1 MNQRNK
7 NLEGT
12 LDSDKSKEKNKQ
24 GNVQEIEGVLVGR
37 SDDDKY
43 DGNISLTVKQDDS
56 SIIVVKYSYE
66 NRQAAELMYDAL
78 PKNGDARRVRLK
90 IGNVLSDSE
99 DYYQGLG
106 PVRVVQPPK
115 KEKKEK
121 NETQGKP
128 IFDIEHRIQTGK
140 LEAVKTLNKL
150 LEDHLFP
157 HGITCLPCRYD
168 NSYRYIMNHYQYV
181 NSPYSVANERS
192 ISLAINTG
200 IIFNNIIQ
208 IGKIYGLD
216 DKLETNICGNIF
228 DDQGLHN
235 ISISTA
241 HLKEVAFTPRQYESK
256 ILNPLRNFAQAYE
269 KVSSRKAFMSV
280 HF

>member
-1 MNQRNK
+1 MAQKNK
-7 NLEGT
+7 HQNLEGT
-12 LDSDKSKEKNKQ
+12 LDSDNPDKRK
-24 GNVQEIEGVLVGR
+24 VQEIEGVLVGR

-66 NRQAAELMYDAL
+66 NRQAAELMYNAL
-78 PKNGDARRVRLK
+78 PENRDTRRVRLK
-90 IGNVLSDSE
+90 IGEELNESQ

-115 KEKKEK
+115 EEKEEKKE
-121 NETQGKP
+121 QGKP
-128 IFDIEHRIQTGK
+128 IFDIEHRIHTGK

-150 LEDHLFP
+150 FEDHLFP
-157 HGITCLPCRYD
+157 HRITCLPRKYN
-168 NSYRYIMNHYQYV
+168 NSYNYTMNHYQYV
-181 NSPYSVANERS
+181 DSPHSVANERS

-200 IIFNNIIQ
+200 IIFNNIVQ

-216 DKLETNICGNIF
+216 DKLETNVCGDIF

-235 ISISTA
+235 ISISTVP
-241 HLKEVAFTPRQYESK
+241 LKEVTFTPRQYESK

-269 KVSSRKAFMSV
+269 KVSSRKAFVSV